1 MGLNE
6 FPPLL
11 GEGLMIKQ
19 LPGRTAAV
27 GIFVRAYGS
36 WLSALLVRFPVGYLL
51 RTRDVFL
58 LSLFHSPSL
67 FGLLFQSY
75 GFSA

>member
-19 LPGRTAAV
+19 LPELTAAV
-27 GIFVRAYGS
+27 GIFVGAYGS
-36 WLSALLVRFPVGYLL
+36 WLSALLV
-51 RTRDVFL
+51 
-58 LSLFHSPSL
+58 
-67 FGLLFQSY
+67 
-75 GFSA
+75 